1 LTGLLTG
8 KVALVTGAAR
18 GMGQVFACRLATMG
32 ASVAAL
38 DILDCAE
45 TVERIEREGG
55 RAIPLAADISSA
67 EAIEDAVDQAV
78 SALGPVQMLINN
90 AGIHPVPTP
99 FEEIDPAFWRKTMA
113 INLDAP
119 FLLIR
124 ACLPA
129 MKAAGWGRIIN
140 ISSSSI
146 DNSPPMGGPYVASK
160 AGLVGL
166 TRTLAAE
173 VGRHGITVNAIAPNP
188 VRTPGAQ
195 VPLSPEMF
203 EAIAALQPIPQVMEA
218 EDVVG
223 MLAFLCTEEA
233 KCITGQ
239 NLHVDGGMIRSG

>member
-1 LTGLLTG
+1 MLAG

-18 GMGQVFACRLATMG
+18 GMGQVFACRLAAMG
-32 ASVAAL
+32 ASVVAL
-38 DILDCAE
+38 DILDSAE
-45 TVERIEREGG
+45 TVERIERDGG
-55 RAIPLAADISSA
+55 RAILLAADISSA
-67 EAIEDAVDQAV
+67 EAIEDAVGQAV
-78 SALGPVQMLINN
+78 SALGAVQILVNN

-99 FEEIDPAFWRKTMA
+99 FEGIDPAFWRKTMA

-124 ACLPA
+124 AALPA
-129 MKAAGWGRIIN
+129 MKAAGWGRIVN
-140 ISSSSI
+140 ISSSSV
-146 DNSPPMGGPYVASK
+146 DNSPPMGGAYVASK

-173 VGRHGITVNAIAPNP
+173 LGRHGITVNAIAPNP

-223 MLAFLCTEEA
+223 MLAFLCTDEA
-233 KCITGQ
+233 KFITGQ